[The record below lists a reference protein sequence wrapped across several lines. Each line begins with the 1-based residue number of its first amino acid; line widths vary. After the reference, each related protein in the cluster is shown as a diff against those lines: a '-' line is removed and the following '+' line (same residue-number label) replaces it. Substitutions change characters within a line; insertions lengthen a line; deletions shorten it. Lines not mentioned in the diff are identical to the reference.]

1 MDECVCVC
9 GMGTKWFR
17 GRPDVL
23 GEEVFGRSDGA
34 RWWWDL
40 VGKGPEDGTAE
51 GRMVVCVDIAC
62 EYRRVSR
69 RVRVLV

>member
-51 GRMVVCVDIAC
+51 GRTVVAWMLYTCF
-62 EYRRVSR
+62 ENLEM
-69 RVRVLV
+69 VRV